1 MWGLLTWAGID
12 NLDDVFSLVY
22 CGCMHIVEACPSLC
36 SSRVHDHFSS
46 FSAFLFD
53 HVTWAQTCA
62 SEHIFIIM
70 NVQSLIA
77 CVSLLLLIS
86 ILNNF

>member
-1 MWGLLTWAGID
+1 MFFLWFIVDACTLLNSAPHSVLHGYMIIF
-12 NLDDVFSLVY
+12 L
-22 CGCMHIVEACPSLC
+22 
-36 SSRVHDHFSS
+36 HFSS